1 MIDLP
6 TLYVQSFR
14 SRYDTDER
22 NIEEIFDR
30 ARRIA
35 PCAVV
40 FEDLDAQITP
50 RNRSFFLNQLDGFAP
65 NAGLLVL
72 ATTNHP
78 ERLDPAIV
86 ERPSRFD
93 RKYHFPLPVEESRA
107 AFLARWTDRL
117 DPKLRLTSEQ
127 HATLVEGTD
136 GFSFAYLK
144 ELCLSAVLRWMKQRP
159 TDGLYPILLSQLE
172 VLCAQMRSEGKQA
185 GERLQDGPSDGKS
198 TGVKEVLA
206 ALQVALARASADG
219 NEDDES

>member
-1 MIDLP
+1 MLDLP

-22 NIEEIFDR
+22 NIEAVFDR

-50 RNRSFFLNQLDGFAP
+50 GNRSFFLNQLDGFAP

-93 RKYHFPLPVEESRA
+93 RKYHFPLPGPEGRSE
-107 AFLARWTDRL
+107 FLARWTERL
-117 DPKLRLTSEQ
+117 DPHLKLTQEQ
-127 HATLVEGTD
+127 HASLVEGTD

-144 ELCLSAVLRWMKQRP
+144 ELCLSTLLRWMKQRP
-159 TDGLYPILLSQLE
+159 TDGLYPIFSSQLE
-172 VLCAQMRSEGKQA
+172 VLRAQMRSEEESARGGGGKANGQ
-185 GERLQDGPSDGKS
+185 GKDG
-198 TGVKEVLA
+198 VVVA
-206 ALQVALARASADG
+206 ALQQALAHIGGAT
-219 NEDDES
+219 EDDDA